1 MKATQPPSQAR
12 TATVTNLNPNF
23 FPQTPM
29 ISSGSVFFRA
39 NYKIWP
45 KENFSLYNRLMPK
58 QTDGLF
64 PYVPRMVLARITDSP
79 NFPTQPTTEQ
89 FQAAVLFADISGFT
103 SLTEKLAAAGPQGV
117 ETLSRILNEYFG
129 RITDQITKYGGDVV
143 NFAGDS
149 LLAVWDAGESR
160 ALPESVRMATQCAQ
174 QIQQAV
180 QNYDSGV
187 GAKIS
192 TRIGVGAGRIHI
204 HYLGNEQHGWEY
216 ILSGEAA
223 TAAHVAE
230 KQATPGQVVLSKAV
244 VDLIQEV
251 PGFLW
256 NHDTLQLIDL
266 PFIEVNEL
274 QDLPSPGK
282 EKEISIQ
289 SFIAPAIN
297 SWLAAGQ
304 IDWLAELRRAT
315 ILFINLGDFSNAT
328 PLEHIHRSITAIQE
342 VIHHFE
348 GNLHEIGMDEKGASP
363 LITFGLHPLA
373 HEDDPLRAV
382 LAAQEISRLLNELGQ
397 PHSIGI
403 TTGRVFCGVIGGA
416 NRREYALFGDV
427 VNTAARLMQA
437 AAAHAIPILCDPATQ
452 QVAASRVKFT
462 AMEPIHLKGKSE
474 ATPVFQPLPDA
485 NPSRP
490 APHHSTSFIGR
501 AYEKQSLYEALLQVS
516 QNDTAQVVVIE
527 GEAGIGKSRLV
538 EFIQDAAHDFGAVV
552 CACAGDAVEKNT
564 SYFGWRSAFRPLLG
578 MEATLDSEANK
589 ERVLARLPENWRER
603 AALLNP
609 ILGLDF
615 DEPYFVSEMS
625 GEVRAE
631 NVRALG
637 VQLLSAASSNKALVV
652 TFEDAHW
659 QDSASWA
666 LSLDMSRTV
675 RPLLF
680 VLTTRPLEEPLP
692 AFFQSLF
699 AQPNIQRLTLGPL
712 SPNEAV
718 ELVKQRLHVQSLPED
733 MADLIRSKAEGNPF
747 FSEELAY
754 SLRDS
759 GLVEIRDNTC
769 RVVGDVNLKTFSFPD
784 TVQGIVTSRIDRLKP
799 QEQLCIK
806 VASVIGRI
814 FAYRVLNEIHP
825 IVSDRQHLQ
834 NYLDVLQKLDLT
846 LPETTDPDLTYIF
859 KHAITQDVAY
869 NLMLFGQRQELHKI
883 IALWYEQN
891 FPGDLSPFYAVL
903 AHHWRFAGD
912 HEKALHY
919 LEEATQQALDNFAN
933 REAVDFLNQIFQIDS
948 QAPTADRYRRAG
960 WYRRLGQAQK
970 GLGNMEVSRSHL
982 QTALR
987 QMGYRVPKSQA
998 GWVMDLLGQLLKR
1011 ALFPVRKAES
1021 GSRQEAELQEAV
1033 IVFEKVSEIYYY
1045 AIDLPPFLACLLH
1058 LINTV
1063 ERVGDSAE
1071 MARSYSVTALVAGLI
1086 PLHGLAKRY
1095 ERYSMEI
1102 IAALGQFE
1110 DLAFALT
1117 ALSLYNLGV
1126 GNFQQALRNMTRA
1139 VDSVIFLNN
1148 RPRMAEVFTI
1158 MAQVY
1163 QRLNRYPESFGFFER
1178 AYQAGLRSENPQ
1190 HQVWGLN
1197 GKAGILL
1204 YQGGEAHAQQ
1214 VIRLIQE
1221 SIPLL
1226 VGSTDHTEDIR
1237 SYGMQGIA
1245 FLRLQQIELALRS
1258 ADMGLRYIA
1267 TTSPTAHDALEG
1279 YAGVAETC
1287 LRLLE
1292 ARPADP
1298 SLAARVRKSLRGLT
1312 ACANLF
1318 PVAKPR
1324 ALAYQGWHAW
1334 VRGKKKKS
1342 EALWH
1347 QSLELARQL
1356 DMPYEEALTSLHM
1369 GRLLQNQDALE
1380 FAAQRFETL
1389 GAQYDLEQARIAL
1402 K

>member
-1 MKATQPPSQAR
+1 
-12 TATVTNLNPNF
+12 
-23 FPQTPM
+23 
-29 ISSGSVFFRA
+29 
-39 NYKIWP
+39 
-45 KENFSLYNRLMPK
+45 MPR
-58 QTDGLF
+58 QSDGVF
-64 PYVPRMVLARITDSP
+64 PYIPRMVLARIAESP
-79 NFPTQPTTEQ
+79 IFPAQPTTEQ
-89 FQAAVLFADISGFT
+89 FESAALFADISGFT
-103 SLTEKLAAAGPQGV
+103 SLTENLAARGPQGV

-129 RITDQITKYGGDVV
+129 RLTDQITKHGGDVV

-149 LLAVWDAGESR
+149 LLAIWKVGANLHPGE
-160 ALPESVRMATQCAQ
+160 ATRIAAQCALQ
-174 QIQQAV
+174 MQQAV
-180 QNYDSGV
+180 QDYDSGL
-187 GAKIS
+187 GAKLS
-192 TRIGVGAGRIHI
+192 MRIGLGAGRVHI
-204 HYLGNEQHGWEY
+204 QYLGNDRHGWEY

-223 TAAHVAE
+223 EAAHAAE
-230 KQATPGQVVLSKAV
+230 KQAAPGEIVLSKQVAG
-244 VDLIQEV
+244 LIQDA
-251 PGFLW
+251 PGLRW
-256 NHDTLQLIDL
+256 NTENFRLIDL
-266 PFIEVNEL
+266 SFSEVQGL
-274 QDLPSPGK
+274 QDLPTLELGA
-282 EKEISIQ
+282 EDSIQ

-304 IDWLAELRRAT
+304 IDWLAELRRVT
-315 ILFINLGDFSNAT
+315 ILFINLGDFGGTT
-328 PLEHIHRSITAIQE
+328 PLDHANRVITGIQE
-342 VIHHFE
+342 VIQHYE

-382 LAAQEISRLLNELGQ
+382 LAAQEISNLLRELGQ
-397 PHSIGI
+397 PHSIGV
-403 TTGRVFCGVIGGA
+403 TTGRVFCGVIGGT
-416 NRREYALFGDV
+416 NRREYALLGDV

-437 AAAHAIPILCDPATQ
+437 ASSKSYAIPILCDTATQ
-452 QVAASRVKFT
+452 QAAHSKMKFT
-462 AMEPIHLKGKSE
+462 PLEPIQLKGKAE
-474 ATPVFQPLPDA
+474 AVSVFHPQSDP

-490 APHHSTSFIGR
+490 IQHHSTSFIGR
-501 AYEKQSLYEALLQVS
+501 AYEKQALYTALLQAS
-516 QNDTAQVVVIE
+516 EEKSAQVIVLE

-538 EFIQDAAHDFGAVV
+538 EYVQDAARDFGCMV
-552 CACAGDAVEKNT
+552 CACAGDAVEKST
-564 SYFGWRSAFRPLLG
+564 SYYGWRNVFRQLLG
-578 MEATLDSEANK
+578 MEASPETGERK
-589 ERVLARLPENWRER
+589 EEILARLPETWRER

-631 NVRALG
+631 NVRALF
-637 VQLLSAASSNKALVV
+637 VQLLSETAGDKPLVV
-652 TFEDAHW
+652 TFEDTHW

-666 LSLDMSRTV
+666 LSLDMSRAV

-692 AFFQSLF
+692 AYYQSLF
-699 AQPNIQRLTLGPL
+699 VQPNAQRLALGPL

-718 ELVKQRLHVQSLPED
+718 ELVKQRLNVQSLPED

-769 RVVGDVNLKTFSFPD
+769 RVVGGVNLKTFSFPD

-806 VASVIGRI
+806 IASVIGRI
-814 FAYRVLNEIHP
+814 FTYRVLNDIHP
-825 IVSDRQHLQ
+825 IISDRQHLQ
-834 NYLDVLQKLDLT
+834 NYLKVLEKLDLT
-846 LPETTDPDLTYIF
+846 PLEVSDPELTYIF

-869 NLMLFGQRQELHKI
+869 NLMLFGQRQELHKV
-883 IALWYEQN
+883 IAQWYEEN
-891 FPGDLSPFYAVL
+891 FSGDLNPFYPVL

-912 HEKALHY
+912 PEKALHY
-919 LEEATQQALDNFAN
+919 LEEAAQQALDNFAN
-933 REAVDFLNQIFQIDS
+933 REAVDFLNQIFQIES
-948 QAPTADRYRRAG
+948 QIGADPFRKAG

-970 GLGNMEVSRSHL
+970 GLGNMEVSRTHL
-982 QTALR
+982 QDALR
-987 QMGYRVPKSQA
+987 QMGYRVPKGQV
-998 GWVMDLLGQLLKR
+998 GWGVDLLAQLLKR
-1011 ALFPVRKAES
+1011 VLLPIRKAKP
-1021 GSRQEAELQEAV
+1021 GTQQETELQEAV
-1033 IVFEKVSEIYYY
+1033 IVYEKISEIFYY

-1102 IAALGQFE
+1102 IDSLGQFE

-1117 ALSLYNLGV
+1117 ALSLYNLGI
-1126 GNFQQALRNMTRA
+1126 GNFQQALSNMTRA

-1163 QRLNRYPESFGFFER
+1163 QRMNRYKESLDFFER
-1178 AYQAGLRSENPQ
+1178 AYQSGLRSENPQ

-1204 YQGGEAHAQQ
+1204 YQGGEAHAQ
-1214 VIRLIQE
+1214 RAADLIQQ
-1221 SIPLL
+1221 SVPLL

-1245 FLRLQQIELALRS
+1245 YLRLGHPDLARRS
-1258 ADMGLRYIA
+1258 ADKGLHFIA

-1279 YAGVAETC
+1279 YAGVAETY
-1287 LRLLE
+1287 LHLLE
-1292 ARPADP
+1292 AQPEDP
-1298 SLAARVRKSLRGLT
+1298 SLEACVRRALRGLST
-1312 ACANLF
+1312 CANLF

-1324 ALAYQGWHAW
+1324 LLCYQGWHAW
-1334 VRGKKKKS
+1334 LRGNKKKAA
-1342 EALWH
+1342 ALWKKG
-1347 QSLELARQL
+1347 LDLAQQL
-1356 DMPYEEALTSLHM
+1356 DMAYETARLSFEM
-1369 GRLLQNQDALE
+1369 GRQIKSEHELKK
-1380 FAAQRFETL
+1380 AAQIFESL
-1389 GAQYDLEQARIAL
+1389 GALYDHEQAGKIESSDSPL
-1402 K
+1402 